1 MNSLHHPG
9 HRAAPRSLSLDG
21 MRRHRPFGFTGVSIL
36 GRAFP
41 WLPVALLLAGGLF
54 AAPRLSA
61 AESAAPR
68 KGLVAT
74 VNPVATEAGLQALR
88 DGGNAVDA
96 AIACAL
102 TLGIVDGHNSGLGG
116 GCFMTLRLADGR
128 LITLDGRET
137 APAAAT
143 RDLFLREGKA
153 DPGLSQDGALSVG
166 IPGEFATLAYAST
179 NHGRLPLG
187 RLLEAAARIAE
198 KGFRLDRHY
207 VGRLKETR
215 SQLALFPES
224 EAIFLKGLPAVP
236 SAGDRLR
243 QPDLA
248 GSYRQMATNGVAWF
262 YQGDFARRTAEWM
275 KAQGGMITAA
285 DFARYEVVPREPV
298 RGTYRGHE
306 IVSFPPPSSG
316 GVHVIEILNILEG
329 FDLAAMG
336 DGSPEFA
343 HVVAEAMKLAFA
355 DRARWLGDPDF
366 ARVPRGL
373 VSKEYAAELARR
385 IRLDR
390 ASVVAAAGTPPGADR
405 EWFTRERNRH
415 TTHFSTADTEG
426 NWVACTAS
434 LNTSFGSKVVV
445 PGTGI
450 LLNNHMDDFSAQP
463 GVPNYFGLVGAEA
476 NAIEAR
482 KRPLSSM
489 SPTLVLRD
497 GRPILSVGA
506 AGGPTIISQTLLAIL
521 RTIDFKRPPR
531 EALAAPRL
539 HHQWKP
545 DELHVERAWGEA
557 AIAELRRRGHTVSV
571 DASIGAA
578 QAVGRDAEGRWSAAA
593 DPRGEGAAGAW

>member
-1 MNSLHHPG
+1 MKPLNLSVPARGIAPG
-9 HRAAPRSLSLDG
+9 NAA
-21 MRRHRPFGFTGVSIL
+21 T
-36 GRAFP
+36 
-41 WLPVALLLAGGLF
+41 ALLRSCLLLVVIVGCLRLT
-54 AAPRLSA
+54 AADLLT
-61 AESAAPR
+61 PR

-102 TLGIVDGHNSGLGG
+102 TLGVVDGHNSGIGG

-128 LITLDGRET
+128 LITLDGREM

-143 RDLFLREGKA
+143 RDMFLREGKA
-153 DPGLSQDGALSVG
+153 DSRLSQDGALSVG
-166 IPGEFATLAYAST
+166 IPGEFATLDFAST
-179 NHGRLPLG
+179 HYGRLPLG
-187 RLLEAAARIAE
+187 RLLEAAARVAE

-207 VGRLKETR
+207 VGRLTETR
-215 SQLALFPES
+215 TQLALFPES
-224 EAIFLKGLPAVP
+224 QAIFLKGLPSVP
-236 SAGDRLR
+236 SAGDLLR

-248 GSYRQMATNGVAWF
+248 ASYRQMATGGVAWF
-262 YQGDFARRTAEWM
+262 YRGDFARKTETWM
-275 KAQGGMITAA
+275 KAHGGVVTAS
-285 DFARYEVVPREPV
+285 DFARYEVVSREPV
-298 RGTYRGHE
+298 RGTYRGYE

-316 GVHVIEILNILEG
+316 GIHIVQILNILER

-336 DGSPEFA
+336 DGSADFA
-343 HVVAEAMKLAFA
+343 HVVAESMKLAFD

-366 ARVPRGL
+366 AKVPRGL
-373 VSKEYAAELARR
+373 VSKDYAAELARR

-390 ASVVAAAGTPPGADR
+390 ASVVASAGTPPMADR
-405 EWFTRERNRH
+405 DWFTRERNRH

-489 SPTLVLRD
+489 SPTLVLKE

-506 AGGPTIISQTLLAIL
+506 AGGPTIISQTLMAIF
-521 RTIDFKRPPR
+521 RTVDFKKPPR
-531 EALAAPRL
+531 DALAAPRL

-545 DELHVERAWGEA
+545 DELHVEQAWGEA
-557 AIAELRRRGHTVSV
+557 VIAELRRRGHTVVV
-571 DASIGAA
+571 DASLGAA
-578 QAVGRDAEGRWSAAA
+578 QAVGRDAGGRWSASA
-593 DPRGEGAAGAW
+593 DPRGEGAAGVW

>member
-1 MNSLHHPG
+1 M
-9 HRAAPRSLSLDG
+9 
-21 MRRHRPFGFTGVSIL
+21 
-36 GRAFP
+36 
-41 WLPVALLLAGGLF
+41 
-54 AAPRLSA
+54 
-61 AESAAPR
+61 
-68 KGLVAT
+68 T
-74 VNPVATEAGLQALR
+74 V
-88 DGGNAVDA
+88 
-96 AIACAL
+96 
-102 TLGIVDGHNSGLGG
+102 
-116 GCFMTLRLADGR
+116 RLADGR
-128 LITLDGRET
+128 LITLDGREM

-143 RDLFLREGKA
+143 RDMFVHEGKV
-153 DPGLSQDGALSVG
+153 DSRLSQDGALSVG

-179 NHGRLPLG
+179 NYGRLPLG
-187 RLLEAAARIAE
+187 RLLEAAARVAE

-224 EAIFLKGLPAVP
+224 EAIFLKGLPSVP

-243 QPDLA
+243 QSDLA
-248 GSYRQMATNGVAWF
+248 RSYRQMAKGGVAWF

-275 KAQGGMITAA
+275 KAHGGVVTAA

-298 RGTYRGHE
+298 RGTYRGYE

-316 GVHVIEILNILEG
+316 GVHVVEILNILER

-336 DGSPEFA
+336 DDSDEFA

-390 ASVVAAAGTPPGADR
+390 ASVVASAGTPPEADR
-405 EWFTRERNRH
+405 DWFTRERNRH

-445 PGTGI
+445 PGTGL

-463 GVPNYFGLVGAEA
+463 GVPNFFGLVGAEA

-497 GRPILSVGA
+497 GQPILSVGA

-521 RTIDFKRPPR
+521 RVIDFKKSPH

-557 AIAELRRRGHTVSV
+557 VIAELRRRGHTVAV
-571 DASIGAA
+571 DASLGAA
-578 QAVGRDAEGRWSAAA
+578 QAVGRDAQGQWSAAA
-593 DPRGEGAAGAW
+593 DPRGEGAAGVW

>member
-1 MNSLHHPG
+1 M
-9 HRAAPRSLSLDG
+9 
-21 MRRHRPFGFTGVSIL
+21 I
-36 GRAFP
+36 P
-41 WLPVALLLAGGLF
+41 WRALLALVVAVLPLTGASAGAKDLPPT
-54 AAPRLSA
+54 PR
-61 AESAAPR
+61 R
-68 KGLVAT
+68 GLVAT
-74 VNPVATEAGLQALR
+74 VNPVATEAGLQAFR

-143 RDLFLREGKA
+143 RDLFLRDGKA
-153 DPGLSQDGALSVG
+153 DPRLSQDGALSVG
-166 IPGEFATLAYAST
+166 IPGEFATLAHAST
-179 NHGRLPLG
+179 HHGRLPLG
-187 RLLEAAARIAE
+187 RLLEAAARVAE
-198 KGFRLDRHY
+198 TGFRLDRHY
-207 VGRLKETR
+207 VGRLAETR
-215 SQLALFPES
+215 PGLALFPES
-224 EAIFLKGLPAVP
+224 EAIFLKGLPATP
-236 SAGDRLR
+236 SAGDLLR

-248 GSYRQMATNGVAWF
+248 RSYRQMATNGVAWF
-262 YQGDFARRTAEWM
+262 YRGDFARRTAEWM
-275 KAQGGMITAA
+275 RAHGGLVTEA
-285 DFARYEVVPREPV
+285 DFARYEVVPREPA

-316 GVHVIEILNILEG
+316 GVHVVEILNILEH
-329 FDLAAMG
+329 FDLAAMR

-366 ARVPRGL
+366 ARVPKGL
-373 VSKEYAAELARR
+373 VSKEYAAGLARR
-385 IRLDR
+385 IRTDR
-390 ASVVAAAGTPPGADR
+390 ALVVASAGTPPGADR

-463 GVPNYFGLVGAEA
+463 GVPNFFGLVGAEA

-521 RTIDFKRPPR
+521 RTVDFRKPPR

-539 HHQWKP
+539 HHQWRP
-545 DELHVERAWGEA
+545 DELHVERAWGQEV
-557 AIAELRRRGHTVSV
+557 IDGLKRRGHTVAV
-571 DASIGAA
+571 EASIGSA
-578 QAVGRDAEGRWSAAA
+578 QAVGRDARGQWSAAA
-593 DPRGEGAAGAW
+593 DPRGEGSAGVW

>member
-1 MNSLHHPG
+1 
-9 HRAAPRSLSLDG
+9 
-21 MRRHRPFGFTGVSIL
+21 
-36 GRAFP
+36 
-41 WLPVALLLAGGLF
+41 
-54 AAPRLSA
+54 
-61 AESAAPR
+61 
-68 KGLVAT
+68 
-74 VNPVATEAGLQALR
+74 
-88 DGGNAVDA
+88 
-96 AIACAL
+96 
-102 TLGIVDGHNSGLGG
+102 
-116 GCFMTLRLADGR
+116 
-128 LITLDGRET
+128 
-137 APAAAT
+137 
-143 RDLFLREGKA
+143 
-153 DPGLSQDGALSVG
+153 
-166 IPGEFATLAYAST
+166 
-179 NHGRLPLG
+179 
-187 RLLEAAARIAE
+187 
-198 KGFRLDRHY
+198 
-207 VGRLKETR
+207 
-215 SQLALFPES
+215 LALFPES

-236 SAGDRLR
+236 AAGDRLR
-243 QPDLA
+243 QRDLA
-248 GSYRQMATNGVAWF
+248 RSYRQMAAGGVAWF
-262 YQGDFARRTAEWM
+262 YRGDFARRTAEWM
-275 KAQGGMITAA
+275 QAHGGVVTAS

-316 GVHVIEILNILEG
+316 GVHVVEILNILER

-336 DGSPEFA
+336 DGSAELA

-373 VSKEYAAELARR
+373 VSKEYATDLARR

-390 ASVVAAAGTPPGADR
+390 ASVVAAAGTPPEADR
-405 EWFTRERNRH
+405 DWFTREQNRH

-445 PGTGI
+445 PSTGL

-497 GRPILSVGA
+497 GQPILSVGA

-521 RTIDFKRPPR
+521 RVIDFKKSPR

-545 DELHVERAWGEA
+545 DELHVERSWGEA
-557 AIAELRRRGHTVSV
+557 VIAELRRRGHKVSV
-571 DASIGAA
+571 DASLGAA
-578 QAVGRDAEGRWSAAA
+578 QAVGRDAQGRWSAAA
-593 DPRGEGAAGAW
+593 DPRGQGAAGVW

>member
-1 MNSLHHPG
+1 M
-9 HRAAPRSLSLDG
+9 
-21 MRRHRPFGFTGVSIL
+21 I
-36 GRAFP
+36 P
-41 WLPVALLLAGGLF
+41 WRALLALVVAVLPLTGASAGAKDLPPT
-54 AAPRLSA
+54 PR
-61 AESAAPR
+61 R
-68 KGLVAT
+68 GLVAT
-74 VNPVATEAGLQALR
+74 VNPVATEAGLQAFR

-143 RDLFLREGKA
+143 RDLFLRDGKA
-153 DPGLSQDGALSVG
+153 DPRLSQDGALSVG
-166 IPGEFATLAYAST
+166 IPGEFATLAHAST
-179 NHGRLPLG
+179 HHGRLPLG
-187 RLLEAAARIAE
+187 RLLEAAARVAE
-198 KGFRLDRHY
+198 TGFRLDRHY
-207 VGRLKETR
+207 VGRLAETR
-215 SQLALFPES
+215 PGLALFPES
-224 EAIFLKGLPAVP
+224 EAIFLKGLPATP
-236 SAGDRLR
+236 SAGDLLR
-243 QPDLA
+243 QSDLA
-248 GSYRQMATNGVAWF
+248 RSYRQMATNGVAWF
-262 YQGDFARRTAEWM
+262 YRGDFARRTAEWM
-275 KAQGGMITAA
+275 RAHGGLVTEA

-316 GVHVIEILNILEG
+316 GVHVVEILNILEH

-366 ARVPRGL
+366 ARVPKGL
-373 VSKEYAAELARR
+373 VSKEYAAGLARR
-385 IRLDR
+385 IRPDR
-390 ASVVAAAGTPPGADR
+390 ASVVASAGTPPGADR

-463 GVPNYFGLVGAEA
+463 GVPNFFGLVGAEA

-489 SPTLVLRD
+489 SPTLVLRE

-521 RTIDFKRPPR
+521 RTIDFRKPPR

-545 DELHVERAWGEA
+545 DELHVERAWGQEV
-557 AIAELRRRGHTVSV
+557 IDGLKRRGHTVAV
-571 DASIGAA
+571 EASIGSA
-578 QAVGRDAEGRWSAAA
+578 QAVGRDARGQWSAAA
-593 DPRGEGAAGAW
+593 DPRGEGSAGVW

>member
-1 MNSLHHPG
+1 MPT
-9 HRAAPRSLSLDG
+9 A
-21 MRRHRPFGFTGVSIL
+21 RRIGSD
-36 GRAFP
+36 
-41 WLPVALLLAGGLF
+41 
-54 AAPRLSA
+54 RLSGLPLQRGLAQAAGMTLLRFDLWRILVLGALWALPLAA
-61 AESAAPR
+61 AEPSSPR

-74 VNPVATEAGLQALR
+74 VNPVATEAGLQAFR

-102 TLGIVDGHNSGLGG
+102 TLGVVDGHNSGLGG

-128 LITLDGRET
+128 LITLDGREM

-143 RDLFLREGKA
+143 RDLFLRGGKA
-153 DPGLSQDGALSVG
+153 DPRLSQDGALSVG
-166 IPGEFATLAYAST
+166 IPGEFATLAHAST
-179 NHGRLPLG
+179 HHGRLPLG
-187 RLLEAAARIAE
+187 RLLEAAARVAE
-198 KGFRLDRHY
+198 TGFRLDRHY
-207 VGRLKETR
+207 VGRLAETR
-215 SQLALFPES
+215 PGLALFPDS
-224 EAIFLKGLPAVP
+224 EAIFLKGLPATP
-236 SAGDRLR
+236 SAGDLLR
-243 QPDLA
+243 QSDLA
-248 GSYRQMATNGVAWF
+248 RSYRQMATNGVAWF
-262 YQGDFARRTAEWM
+262 YRGDFARRTAEWM
-275 KAQGGMITAA
+275 RAHGGLVTEA

-316 GVHVIEILNILEG
+316 GVHVVEILNILEH
-329 FDLAAMG
+329 FDLVAMG

-366 ARVPRGL
+366 ARVPKGL
-373 VSKEYAAELARR
+373 VSKEYAAGLARR
-385 IRLDR
+385 IRTDR
-390 ASVVAAAGTPPGADR
+390 ASVVASAGTPPGADR

-463 GVPNYFGLVGAEA
+463 GVPNFFGLVGAEA

-521 RTIDFKRPPR
+521 RTIDFRKPPR

-545 DELHVERAWGEA
+545 DKLHVERAWGPDV
-557 AIAELRRRGHTVSV
+557 IDGLKRRGHTVAAE
-571 DASIGAA
+571 ASIGSA
-578 QAVGRDAEGRWSAAA
+578 QAVGRDARGQWSAAA
-593 DPRGEGAAGAW
+593 DPRGEGSAGVW

>member
-1 MNSLHHPG
+1 MIQKRISCRV
-9 HRAAPRSLSLDG
+9 RATRVGLG
-21 MRRHRPFGFTGVSIL
+21 GV
-36 GRAFP
+36 
-41 WLPVALLLAGGLF
+41 LPLLPLLLLTLVGCLNPTAVDP
-54 AAPRLSA
+54 AS
-61 AESAAPR
+61 PR

-102 TLGIVDGHNSGLGG
+102 TLGVVDGHNSGLGG
-116 GCFMTLRLADGR
+116 GCFMTVRLADGR
-128 LITLDGRET
+128 LITLDGREM

-143 RDLFLREGKA
+143 RDMFVREGKV
-153 DPGLSQDGALSVG
+153 DSRLSQDGALSVG

-179 NHGRLPLG
+179 NYGRLPLS
-187 RLLEAAARIAE
+187 RLLEAAARVAE

-215 SQLALFPES
+215 SLLALFPES
-224 EAIFLKGLPAVP
+224 EAIFLKGLPAMP
-236 SAGDRLR
+236 SAGDCLR
-243 QPDLA
+243 QSDLA
-248 GSYRQMATNGVAWF
+248 RSYRQMAKGGVAWF

-275 KAQGGMITAA
+275 KAHGGVVTAA
-285 DFARYEVVPREPV
+285 DFARYEVVPRAPV
-298 RGTYRGHE
+298 RGTYRGYE

-316 GVHVIEILNILEG
+316 GVHVVEILNILER

-336 DGSPEFA
+336 DDSAEFA

-390 ASVVAAAGTPPGADR
+390 ASVVASAGTPPEADR
-405 EWFTRERNRH
+405 DWFTRERNRH

-445 PGTGI
+445 PGTGL

-489 SPTLVLRD
+489 SPALVLRD
-497 GRPILSVGA
+497 GQPILSVGA
-506 AGGPTIISQTLLAIL
+506 AGGPTIISQTVLAIL
-521 RTIDFKRPPR
+521 RVIDFKKSPR

-545 DELHVERAWGEA
+545 DELHVERAWGEGV
-557 AIAELRRRGHTVSV
+557 IAELRRRGHTVAV
-571 DASIGAA
+571 DASLGAA
-578 QAVGRDAEGRWSAAA
+578 QAVGRDAQGQWAAAA
-593 DPRGEGAAGAW
+593 DPRGEGAAGVW

>member
-1 MNSLHHPG
+1 MKNHSQSTRCVPVGTSGQSLFRMGFMPVLVCLLTVLG
-9 HRAAPRSLSLDG
+9 LDQSV
-21 MRRHRPFGFTGVSIL
+21 T
-36 GRAFP
+36 
-41 WLPVALLLAGGLF
+41 
-54 AAPRLSA
+54 A
-61 AESAAPR
+61 AEPAAPR

-102 TLGIVDGHNSGLGG
+102 TLGVVDGHNSGLGG

-128 LITLDGRET
+128 LITLDGREM

-143 RDLFLREGKA
+143 RDMFLRDSKA
-153 DPGLSQDGALSVG
+153 DSRLSQDGALSVG
-166 IPGEFATLAYAST
+166 IPGEFATMAYAST
-179 NHGRLPLG
+179 NYGRLPLG
-187 RLLEAAARIAE
+187 RLLEAAARVAE

-215 SQLALFPES
+215 SQLASFPES
-224 EAIFLKGLPAVP
+224 EAIFLKGLPSEP

-243 QPDLA
+243 QSDLA
-248 GSYRQMATNGVAWF
+248 RSYRQMAVGGVAWF

-275 KAQGGMITAA
+275 QDHGGLVTTS

-316 GVHVIEILNILEG
+316 GVHVVEILNILER

-336 DGSPEFA
+336 DDSSEFA

-373 VSKEYAAELARR
+373 VSKEYAVELARR

-390 ASVVAAAGTPPGADR
+390 ASVVAAAGIPPGADR
-405 EWFTRERNRH
+405 DWFTRERNRH

-445 PGTGI
+445 PGTGV

-497 GRPILSVGA
+497 GQPILSVGA

-521 RTIDFKRPPR
+521 RVIDFKKSPR

-545 DELHVERAWGEA
+545 DELHAERAWGEA
-557 AIAELRRRGHTVSV
+557 VIAELRRRGHTVAV
-571 DASIGAA
+571 DASLGAA
-578 QAVGRDAEGRWSAAA
+578 QAVGRDAQGHWSAAA
-593 DPRGEGAAGAW
+593 DPRGEGAAGVW